1 MLAVPNT
8 CLFTCLLSCLFVC
21 CWNFHVRSHPFDP
34 YGDKTDDEVQE
45 AITALLDAEDSV
57 KSLHELVFDNR
68 VEGLSDSCI
77 ELMKNLMHPDPEKR
91 VSSDNFLRNPW
102 TQGLTASWKSMVQ
115 NKRVQAVWQEKFRS
129 EVFHK
134 YAPTTHPTTTIES
147 LTTSDLRTM
156 FRAMKPTKDGF
167 LGFAEIRKVF
177 GDLGFSDEN
186 IRSMFTSIDLDGTGC
201 IHFDEFQALMSETTQ
216 GSSSGGGEQQPGL
229 QANYLQRR
237 FKSHIVKSFATVG
250 SRKKG
255 VGAASSFDQ
264 KQLRNIFNAIDL
276 EGNGYLD
283 LHEIRVALRSS
294 GKTDDVISRIVA
306 SLDLDQNGKV
316 TWEEFVAIMK
326 REER

>member
-1 MLAVPNT
+1 
-8 CLFTCLLSCLFVC
+8 
-21 CWNFHVRSHPFDP
+21 
-34 YGDKTDDEVQE
+34 
-45 AITALLDAEDSV
+45 
-57 KSLHELVFDNR
+57 
-68 VEGLSDSCI
+68 
-77 ELMKNLMHPDPEKR
+77 
-91 VSSDNFLRNPW
+91 
-102 TQGLTASWKSMVQ
+102 
-115 NKRVQAVWQEKFRS
+115 
-129 EVFHK
+129 
-134 YAPTTHPTTTIES
+134 
-147 LTTSDLRTM
+147 
-156 FRAMKPTKDGF
+156 MKPTKDGF
-167 LGFAEIRKVF
+167 LGFAEIRNVF